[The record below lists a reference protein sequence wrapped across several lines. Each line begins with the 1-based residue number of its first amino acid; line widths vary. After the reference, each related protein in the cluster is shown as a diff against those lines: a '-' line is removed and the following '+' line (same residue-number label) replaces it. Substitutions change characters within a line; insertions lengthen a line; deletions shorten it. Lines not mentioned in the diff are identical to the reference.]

1 MRCAVVKPYR
11 YNRKIPS
18 IPCIHANFFIHANPA
33 RRQNRRKPAL
43 PALDAR
49 PVARNKM
56 PPRNSNLLRVAGGNA
71 RGMRLK
77 GAVDASVRPTTQR
90 VRAAIFNILEP
101 GQVRG
106 RRALDLYAGAGSLG
120 IEALSHGAA
129 YAAFVERNAR
139 QCRLLRDNL
148 AQTGYAAI
156 AQVHCADAQR
166 WLTRASAPERAAD
179 PAPFHLALLDP
190 PYRMPT
196 ALAETLRTLAL
207 SGALA
212 DGAIVVAGHSSRAA
226 APDELP
232 RLDLYDRRQYGDN
245 ALAFYRYQA
254 A

>member
-1 MRCAVVKPYR
+1 MRRFLPHR
-11 YNRKIPS
+11 YNQKIPS
-18 IPCIHANFFIHANPA
+18 IPYIHANPTA
-33 RRQNRRKPAL
+33 TLPPKRRKPAL

-77 GAVDASVRPTTQR
+77 GAVDATVRPTTQR

-106 RRALDLYAGAGSLG
+106 QRALDLYAGTGSLG

-148 AQTGYAAI
+148 AQTGYAAV

-166 WLTRASAPERAAD
+166 WLMRAAA

-190 PYRMPT
+190 PYRMP
-196 ALAETLRTLAL
+196 AELAETLRTLAL

-212 DGAIVVAGHSSRAA
+212 AGAIVVAGHSSRANT
-226 APDELP
+226 PDDVPGLE
-232 RLDLYDRRQYGDN
+232 LYDRRQYGDN

-254 A
+254 DQPPTITAKTD